1 MVRVQ
6 GPPGPHLGEA
16 NDPAALLHDSRP
28 GASLSG
34 LQWVITAVTTVII
47 AAQPQIFLGVCHRHL
62 ASILLGNSYSD
73 LGMELSLPPAAEK
86 ATQ

>member
-1 MVRVQ
+1 MVWVQ
-6 GPPGPHLGEA
+6 GPPDPHLGEA
-16 NDPAALLHDSRP
+16 TGPAALLRDSRP

-47 AAQPQIFLGVCHRHL
+47 TAQPQIFLGVCHRHL
-62 ASILLGNSYSD
+62 ASILLGNSHSD
-73 LGMELSLPPAAEK
+73 LGMELSLPPAAKE